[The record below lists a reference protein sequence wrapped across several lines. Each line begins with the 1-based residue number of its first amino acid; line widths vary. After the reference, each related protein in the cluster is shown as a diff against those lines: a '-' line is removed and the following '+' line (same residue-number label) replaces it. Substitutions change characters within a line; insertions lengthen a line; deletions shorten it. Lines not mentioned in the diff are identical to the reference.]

1 MYKSFSIA
9 GRRYRLDTVKAKEAA
24 GKLIG
29 ATVWAACWA
38 WIFAEA
44 FARIARWG

>member
-9 GRRYRLDTVKAKEAA
+9 GRRYRLDIVKAKAAA

-29 ATVWAACWA
+29 AVAWSICWA

-44 FARIARWG
+44 FARILA